1 MIDVGAGVRN
11 VGAVRRAIAEPDD
24 CGQFCGIRYDFV
36 KVWVPDEFGEREGGW
51 WRLAP
56 FFDYTPAIRKVVYTT
71 NTIESLSPHRTI
83 KPLTQLSGHASNH
96 LSSHLL
102 WSGPFI
108 PCNCNEWL
116 IHTPKGQTT
125 HVAIRQGGTVSE

>member
-1 MIDVGAGVRN
+1 MWGRVSGTSAQYGVLLQSRT
-11 VGAVRRAIAEPDD
+11 IADNSVAY
-24 CGQFCGIRYDFV
+24 GTISS
-36 KVWVPDEFGEREGGW
+36 KFGSRMNSGRGKGW
-51 WRLAP
+51 ERLAP

-83 KPLTQLSGHASNH
+83 KPLTQLSGHAPNH